1 MIFTTLKFRILKY
14 LTPNL
19 LIFIYSYM
27 NSYVLI
33 LDSGVGGISILK
45 ELIKTY
51 PNENYLYVADNLN
64 APYGEKTKEEL
75 VCIVEELIK
84 SLLKEYKIKLI
95 VFACNTITAT
105 TINKIRKTFS
115 IDIVGTE
122 PNVKTLY
129 ENKEKGIVLA
139 TTATIKSSKVLKQY
153 KSKNIKLVSLKK
165 VAKLLDENFSNR
177 EIIVKELKKQ
187 LNSFIGT
194 SNVVLGCTHYN
205 FLTEEIKKSLNNE
218 NICFYYSTFG
228 VVKRIGEFLE
238 YKNEQK
244 GSCKI
249 ITTKKENKLEENLYK
264 ALK

>member
-1 MIFTTLKFRILKY
+1 
-14 LTPNL
+14 
-19 LIFIYSYM
+19 M

-64 APYGEKTKEEL
+64 APYGEKTKKEL
-75 VCIVEELIK
+75 VLIVEELIK

-105 TINKIRKTFS
+105 AINEVRKTFS
-115 IDIVGTE
+115 VNIVGTE
-122 PNVKTLY
+122 PNVKTLF
-129 ENKEKGIVLA
+129 ENEEKGIVLA
-139 TTATIKSSKVLKQY
+139 TTSTIKNSKVLKQY
-153 KSKNIKLVSLKK
+153 KSENIKLVSLKK

-177 EIIVKELKKQ
+177 ELIVKELKKQ
-187 LNSFIGT
+187 LKKYTGT

-228 VVKRIGEFLE
+228 VVNRVGEFLD
-238 YKNEQK
+238 YKSEQN

-249 ITTKKENKLEENLYK
+249 ITTKKESKLEQNLYK